1 MSIDHLEQILEGGV
15 MQRDRGVSHSNS
27 KILIVLTNL
36 SLIKFRIHP
45 HFELLNKI

>member
-1 MSIDHLEQILEGGV
+1 MRIDHLEQILEGGV
-15 MQRDRGVSHSNS
+15 MQRNRGVSHSNN

-36 SLIKFRIHP
+36 SFLKIRIHP